1 MARAAV
7 IPKSPPK
14 RTTRTRGRPA
24 AGPAASTAAA
34 RAKAK
39 TTASKPAAEPK
50 ERAARAATTD
60 ATDELTEDDE
70 LGAIDNQ
77 ENAKPTR
84 GQPKVSA
91 TTTSAGAIGTG
102 RGRKPAARPA
112 TPEPESDD
120 DDELAQEYIPKTRVG
135 RPRTKPQPQGDAGTK
150 QQEPTAR
157 PRGRPKGSTNAKS
170 TTTKARTQTKPELP
184 VEISKSKQVTINSAA
199 LRSNMLR
206 GPAKKKTVTFQ
217 DVSESEEEEK
227 PAPALAGRRRG
238 TTAARRQTGVTKSA
252 RKPATGGTGRGRKPA
267 AKGTPKPLSPKKAN
281 QVTKSITSY
290 VSSDGEDDELSG
302 AKNQVKFQVNS
313 PTKHGSESTGLSSPV
328 KRINFTPRQASKS
341 VDENGNPVRRSIDFN
356 DIISMS
362 SPTREP
368 SPSPF
373 HYTMKETP
381 KRVGFAATEDTQPIS
396 QPNFGPSQNSPLK
409 ASPKKG
415 QMETPKGGGFTPG
428 IDLKPLAQPNFTA
441 TENSP
446 LKASPKKGHFDT
458 PKASSMA
465 PWDGTKPLVQP
476 NFTAAQNSPLK
487 ASPKKGHFDTPK
499 ASSMAPL
506 DGTKPLAQPNFTPA
520 QNSPLKTSPKKGN
533 LAASFSQSAM
543 KSSAPSLNARTS
555 FLQSPAKRTASPFKS
570 SMTLKKT
577 PLFAPQQP
585 ESTIPRDEDIDVAAP
600 STPEVEE
607 PSRPHDEDNDA
618 ASPLAPEA
626 EEPLGLD
633 ELDDDVNED
642 KEQVG
647 GEPDDG
653 TVHTQAEVQS
663 HVHDDEMERVA
674 TSPDAQPAS
683 NVNGDHASEN
693 IEEQS
698 ELPTHQDVRQEF
710 AAEFSPDFGD
720 ELAETFAVDTENR
733 FEVSTQ
739 DDPNEHYDGH
749 VNSGIEAHAESDAE
763 SVQDHGEQDADDL
776 IEYAQ
781 PEFEDH
787 TEEAQVEREEPP
799 KEPEDLHGM
808 SEDELQEEPHETEI
822 RHQNN
827 HVETNAEA
835 KNKVHEESDRQS
847 QQDYG
852 EPEIQH
858 EQEVSSPQLRS
869 EHPEDVGTEDH
880 PVSETA
886 DQDDQPGEDFQMR
899 SSKNEDHHET
909 PIHRENEESD
919 DDEDVGDFE
928 FDGETTLVNVD
939 VNQQYMDDVRLLSP
953 ERRNQM
959 EREPSSDDVE
969 NLPAPVPSPPVF
981 KDDRYRD
988 AMDDKMYS
996 DEDSQSDIGF
1006 TTENNEQGL
1015 NLPETP
1021 DLSRRSALGSRT
1033 QLQRSIFDT
1042 APHFTPLAQQFSQ
1055 WKTSTPKESERR
1067 RPRRRGVFSIGGVV
1081 RRPSGRIS
1089 VGSGVSQPAMARR
1102 SIASSRESSLANV
1115 STQQDT
1121 EEDPMESIKHAQQD
1135 PGPEPETIQDAASK
1149 AEDSPRQPMAEIF
1162 TDQEPEAIATEEN
1175 HEILRAL
1182 DSIPSQDA
1190 SPTPSVAPSIQNER
1204 DDEKENENIGS
1215 PAPAPA
1221 PVTPR
1226 KNRINSMQA
1235 VHTVSKVPLKPD
1247 GDVSPL
1253 KMPIKRRRSLSNAS
1267 PTRSSPRP
1275 RKSLLFTSA
1284 EESMPSCPPRK
1295 SPRMEKPAG
1304 SPRWASSHRARSME
1318 RRQSKPTKASSRS
1331 PSPAKSPR
1339 KSVSNSGV
1347 LEGAVVYADVH
1358 TTEGEDASGIFVELL
1373 QQMGAKCIR
1382 NWSWNPRAS
1391 LLPEGNATAQQIDGK
1406 LGITHVVFKD
1416 GGVRTLEKVRYAGG
1430 LVKCVGVGWVLD
1442 CERENKWL
1450 DEAHYAVDSS
1460 IIPRGGAKRRKS
1472 MEPRALSN
1480 VNGTLIKTD
1489 PSASSSSSA
1498 ANRRR
1503 SGITPPISQDSP
1515 QTPETTTRRYDV
1527 NRNDQAYCQTPK
1539 TPGYRFNMEDY
1550 VGMSPATPF
1559 YLSRAKL
1566 VQQSCPPKQ
1575 TRQGLFPTLASSSK
1589 RGEEDEEVENSRK
1602 LRLKLEAA
1610 RRKSLAYKP
1619 RKGSPLVE

>member
-14 RTTRTRGRPA
+14 RATRTRGRPA

-39 TTASKPAAEPK
+39 TTASKSIAEPK
-50 ERAARAATTD
+50 TTARAATTD
-60 ATDELTEDDE
+60 VTDELTEDDE

-77 ENAKPTR
+77 EKAKPTR
-84 GQPKVSA
+84 GLPKASA
-91 TTTSAGAIGTG
+91 TTTSAGVTGTG

-120 DDELAQEYIPKTRVG
+120 DDDELAQEDIPKKQVG
-135 RPRTKPQPQGDAGTK
+135 RPMTKPQPREDASTK

-170 TTTKARTQTKPELP
+170 TAAKSRTQTEPELP
-184 VEISKSKQVTINSAA
+184 AETLNPKQVTINSAA
-199 LRSNMLR
+199 LRSNILR

-217 DVSESEEEEK
+217 DVSGSEEEEE
-227 PAPALAGRRRG
+227 PAPAPAGRRRR
-238 TTAARRQTGVTKSA
+238 TNAARRQTGVAKPA

-290 VSSDGEDDELSG
+290 GSSDGEDDELSG
-302 AKNQVKFQVNS
+302 AKNQVKLLVDS

-356 DIISMS
+356 DVISMS

-373 HYTMKETP
+373 HYTMRETP
-381 KRVGFAATEDTQPIS
+381 KRVGFAATKDTQPIS

-415 QMETPKGGGFTPG
+415 HMETPKGGGFTPG

-441 TENSP
+441 MENSP
-446 LKASPKKGHFDT
+446 LKASPKKGHLDT

-465 PWDGTKPLVQP
+465 PWDGTKPL
-476 NFTAAQNSPLK
+476 T
-487 ASPKKGHFDTPK
+487 
-499 ASSMAPL
+499 
-506 DGTKPLAQPNFTPA
+506 QPNFTPA

-543 KSSAPSLNARTS
+543 KSSTPLFNARIS
-555 FLQSPAKRTASPFKS
+555 SLQSPAKRTASPFKS
-570 SMTLKKT
+570 SMSLRKT

-585 ESTIPRDEDIDVAAP
+585 ESTISRDEDIDVAAP
-600 STPEVEE
+600 STPEVKE

-626 EEPLGLD
+626 EEPLRLD

-647 GEPDDG
+647 GELDDG
-653 TVHTQAEVQS
+653 TMHAQAEVQS
-663 HVHDDEMERVA
+663 HVHDDEMEGVA
-674 TSPDAQPAS
+674 TSSDTQHAS
-683 NVNGDHASEN
+683 NFNEDHAPED
-693 IEEQS
+693 IEEES

-710 AAEFSPDFGD
+710 AAESLPDFGD
-720 ELAETFAVDTENR
+720 EPAETFAVETEDR
-733 FEVSTQ
+733 FQVSTQ
-739 DDPNEHYDGH
+739 DNPNEHYDDH
-749 VNSGIEAHAESDAE
+749 VDNGIEAQAESDSE

-776 IEYAQ
+776 MEDVQ
-781 PEFEDH
+781 PVFEDH
-787 TEEAQVEREEPP
+787 AEEAQVEPEEPP
-799 KEPEDLHGM
+799 KEPEDPQEV
-808 SEDELQEEPHETEI
+808 SEDELQKEEPHETVL
-822 RHQNN
+822 RHENN
-827 HVETNAEA
+827 HVETSAEA
-835 KNKVHEESDRQS
+835 ENGVHEEFDRQS
-847 QQDYG
+847 QQDDG
-852 EPEIQH
+852 GPKIQH
-858 EQEVSSPQLRS
+858 GQEVPSPQLS
-869 EHPEDVGTEDH
+869 PEHPEDVGADDN
-880 PVSETA
+880 PVSESA
-886 DQDDQPGEDFQMR
+886 DENDRPDEDIQTR
-899 SSKNEDHHET
+899 GSENKDHHEASV
-909 PIHRENEESD
+909 HRENKESD
-919 DDEDVGDFE
+919 DDGDGGDFE

-953 ERRNQM
+953 ERRNQV

-981 KDDRYRD
+981 RDDRYRD
-988 AMDDKMYS
+988 AMDDKMDS

-1006 TTENNEQGL
+1006 ATNNEQGL
-1015 NLPETP
+1015 NRSETP
-1021 DLSRRSALGSRT
+1021 DLSQGSALGSRA
-1033 QLQRSIFDT
+1033 QAQRSIFDN

-1055 WKTSTPKESERR
+1055 WKTSTPKESEPR
-1067 RPRRRGVFSIGGVV
+1067 RPRRRGVFSIGGAL

-1089 VGSGVSQPAMARR
+1089 VGFDVSQPAISRR
-1102 SIASSRESSLANV
+1102 SIASSRKSSLASV

-1121 EEDPMESIKHAQQD
+1121 EQGPMESMEHAQQG
-1135 PGPEPETIQDAASK
+1135 PEPEPEPETIQDAASK
-1149 AEDSPRQPMAEIF
+1149 ADDSPRQPMAEIF
-1162 TDQEPEAIATEEN
+1162 TDQEPEATASEEN
-1175 HEILRAL
+1175 HEILRAP

-1190 SPTPSVAPSIQNER
+1190 SPTPSVAPSIQNEP
-1204 DDEKENENIGS
+1204 DNEKENENIRS

-1221 PVTPR
+1221 PVTPM
-1226 KNRINSMQA
+1226 KNRISPMQT
-1235 VHTVSKVPLKPD
+1235 VHTVSKVPLKPE

-1267 PTRSSPRP
+1267 PTRSSPRV

-1284 EESMPSCPPRK
+1284 KESMPSFPPRK
-1295 SPRMEKPAG
+1295 SPRMEELAG
-1304 SPRWASSHRARSME
+1304 SPRQVSDHRARSVE
-1318 RRQSKPTKASSRS
+1318 RRQSKPTKAPSRS

-1339 KSVSNSGV
+1339 KSVSSSGV
-1347 LEGAVVYADVH
+1347 LEGAVVYVDVH

-1373 QQMGAKCIR
+1373 QQMGAKCIK
-1382 NWSWNPRAS
+1382 NWSWNRRAS
-1391 LLPEGNATAQQIDGK
+1391 LMPEDNATAQQMDGK
-1406 LGITHVVFKD
+1406 VGITHVVFKD
-1416 GGVRTLEKVRYAGG
+1416 GGVRTLEKVRCAGG

-1450 DEAHYAVDSS
+1450 DETHYAVDSS

-1489 PSASSSSSA
+1489 SSASSSSSA
-1498 ANRRR
+1498 ANRRHY
-1503 SGITPPISQDSP
+1503 GVTPPMSRDSP
-1515 QTPETTTRRYDV
+1515 QTLETASRRYDV
-1527 NRNDQAYCQTPK
+1527 NQMEANDQAYCQTPK
-1539 TPGYRFNMEDY
+1539 TPGYRFNMENY

-1575 TRQGLFPTLASSSK
+1575 TRQGLFPTLATSSN
-1589 RGEEDEEVENSRK
+1589 RDEEDEEQMESSRK